1 MRWGVGGGERRLA
14 GAGEVGFDRVNWGGL
29 WGKAKDFPGARM
41 WGVWCNSWGRGLEGE
56 EYRNGDAGC
65 RQHCRHWDLSDL
77 PLLWMM
83 SCGAGGAWIC
93 CWAGASLPLLA
104 SDCKTLLWSVEASG
118 KQFKQWQLC
127 LIKEKKNTAN
137 LQMPSLCLEYSS
149 ERLYLLGGKAG
160 KFPHLSKDPC
170 FSFRNFP
177 VKRCGCYWDTPPPQ
191 LSLLVQLCFAM
202 AFPSAFPSLCWAGFC
217 RGFFFVLP
225 FPGLLPFCGEPRG
238 IPTGW
243 SRGMDLL
250 RVAGITWLSPCVSA
264 PLGAPDRCYWQRG
277 WFWSQCRNHCLFSPD
292 AQPPAPWCLRSLSCR
307 PSPLRY
313 LYKQELSGLCFWK
326 TLKLVLEA

>member
-1 MRWGVGGGERRLA
+1 MDSAFPNCWAKEEIKRKEGGCACVGAWEGGSGAWQELGRWVSIGWTGGVCGGKQRIFQVLACGVCGVTAGGEDWKEKSTETAMLA
-14 GAGEVGFDRVNWGGL
+14 VGSVAATGTCQICPFCGWWVAVRGEPEFAAEPEHPCLCLHQTV
-29 WGKAKDFPGARM
+29 KH
-41 WGVWCNSWGRGLEGE
+41 S
-56 EYRNGDAGC
+56 
-65 RQHCRHWDLSDL
+65 
-77 PLLWMM
+77 
-83 SCGAGGAWIC
+83 
-93 CWAGASLPLLA
+93 
-104 SDCKTLLWSVEASG
+104 LLWSVEASG

-160 KFPHLSKDPC
+160 KFPHLSKDPR

-191 LSLLVQLCFAM
+191 LFLLVQLCFAM

-217 RGFFFVLP
+217 RVFLFVVP
-225 FPGLLPFCGEPRG
+225 FPGRFPFCGEPRG

-250 RVAGITWLSPCVSA
+250 RVAGITWLSPCVWA

-292 AQPPAPWCLRSLSCR
+292 AQPPAPWCPAQLG
-307 PSPLRY
+307 PAIHPL
-313 LYKQELSGLCFWK
+313 
-326 TLKLVLEA
+326 